1 MVTKLKV
8 TLTHS
13 FIVVIVFLSLLGWH
27 IIHHIRVRGV
37 AAQQLLTACV
47 LGLVRL
53 QAPHRVLVCFVV
65 PPTQGDV
72 Q

>member
-1 MVTKLKV
+1 MLTKLKV

-13 FIVVIVFLSLLGWH
+13 LIVVIVFLSLLGWH
-27 IIHHIRVRGV
+27 IIHGIRVRGV

-47 LGLVRL
+47 LGLVRP

-65 PPTQGDV
+65 PTTQGYV